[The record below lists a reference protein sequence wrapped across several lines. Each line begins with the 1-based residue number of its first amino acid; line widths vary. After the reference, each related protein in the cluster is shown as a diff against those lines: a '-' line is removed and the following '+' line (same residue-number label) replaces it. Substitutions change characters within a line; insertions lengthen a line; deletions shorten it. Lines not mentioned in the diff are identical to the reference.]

1 MKAVRIDNFSP
12 FKFLLPFDQSNP
24 VGLAVKS
31 NDLYVS
37 VNLRSDEFHSAAN
50 CHYSYIVTSSLNTRS
65 SCI

>member
-37 VNLRSDEFHSAAN
+37 VNLGSDESQAHSAAN
-50 CHYSYIVTSSLNTRS
+50 CHYSYIVTSSLS
-65 SCI
+65 